1 MARILVTG
9 GTGFIGRHIVQR
21 LLSAG
26 DDVACLVRPQS
37 DGAAL
42 LALGA
47 SVVRGDMT
55 DAASLQAAV
64 HGQDAVIHAAAM
76 LKAPWRPAFRT
87 ANVAG
92 TRHLAEACAAQETPP
107 AFILVSSLAAA
118 GPSTDGTPR
127 DETQPARPVSIY
139 GAVKHGAEEAA
150 GSLADRLPVTIVR
163 PPMVIGEG
171 DHTSLP
177 LFRMALAGVS
187 VVPMLRPPAVSL
199 VHATDLAEVLGLAA
213 HRGERLNGTPGHG
226 YYYAAADERPSI
238 ADLGGLMAASV
249 GRPAPWVIRLPFGVL
264 RLAAVL
270 GEVRGRLTDQPS
282 VMNLDKAREMGAGAW
297 ICSNAKAR
305 KGLDW
310 QPGSLAD
317 RLRQTIAW
325 YVANGLLP
333 DPARR

>member
-21 LLSAG
+21 LIAAG
-26 DDVACLVRPQS
+26 DDVTCLVRPQS
-37 DGAAL
+37 DGGSLTAKGAA
-42 LALGA
+42 
-47 SVVRGDMT
+47 VVRGDMT

-64 HGQDAVIHAAAM
+64 RGQDAVIHAAAM

-87 ANVAG
+87 ANVEG
-92 TRHLAEACAAQETPP
+92 TRHLAEACAVQETPP

-118 GPSTDGTPR
+118 GPSTDGKPR
-127 DETQPARPVSIY
+127 EESQPATPVSIY
-139 GAVKHGAEEAA
+139 GAVKLAAEQAA
-150 GSLADRLPVTIVR
+150 ADLAGRLPVTIVR

-199 VHATDLAEVLGLAA
+199 IHATDLADVLQRAA
-213 HRGERLNGTPGHG
+213 HHGERLNGTPGHG

-238 ADLGGLMAASV
+238 AELGGLMAASV
-249 GRPAPWVIRLPFGVL
+249 GRPAPWVVRLPFGVL
-264 RLAAVL
+264 RLAALL
-270 GEVRGRLTDQPS
+270 GEMRGRLTDQPS

-297 ICSNAKAR
+297 ICANTKAR
-305 KGLDW
+305 VGLSW
-310 QPGSLAD
+310 EPEALAD
-317 RLRQTIAW
+317 RLCQTIEW

-333 DPARR
+333 DPARH